1 MEPIL
6 GSIISGVAP
15 AHLLNK
21 RYENCQ
27 NNEDEYEGVVD
38 LEGSDLDAADD
49 YEEGHVDDEFDSK
62 QQISIQEE
70 SSESLFSLSIDSRKQ
85 VYDAEIDEKEVNSP
99 MPKLS
104 ASNQEVNRIGSN
116 QNARD
121 QSVLKPIE
129 NLTQRKEVKEK
140 VGSESEM
147 EVYCI

>member
-15 AHLLNK
+15 AHPLNK

-27 NNEDEYEGVVD
+27 NNEDEYEDVVD
-38 LEGSDLDAADD
+38 LEGSDLNAADD

-129 NLTQRKEVKEK
+129 NLTQWKEVKEK
-140 VGSESEM
+140 AGSESEM